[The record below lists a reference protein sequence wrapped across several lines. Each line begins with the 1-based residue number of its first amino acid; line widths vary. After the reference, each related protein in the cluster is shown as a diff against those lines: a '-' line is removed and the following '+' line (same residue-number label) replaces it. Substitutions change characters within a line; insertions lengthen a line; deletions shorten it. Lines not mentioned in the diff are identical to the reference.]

1 MVDTRD
7 LLVEIGTEELPPT
20 ALLNLSQSFAEGFM
34 TQVAQ
39 HHLNAGPVQI
49 FATPRRLALLV
60 KDLESFQP
68 NQELL
73 RRGPSVKAAFDITGQ
88 PTPAALGFARS
99 CGVGIESIEQED
111 TDKGPCLIFRNR
123 QVGQAT
129 MELLKSM
136 VDRALVSLPI
146 PKRMRWGDQDDEFVR
161 PVHWVVLLF
170 GDDQVEGRV
179 MGVPIGRET
188 YGHRFHRPGPIRLW
202 APGDYEEL
210 LRETG
215 RVEPD
220 FNLRRECI
228 RQQVQALATEAGGKV
243 LVSDDL
249 LDEVTALCE
258 WPSAILGSFDPKYL
272 EVPAEVLIETMQ
284 KHQKYFPLRSEEG
297 SLMPKFI
304 TIANIESLNPDQVRE
319 GNERVI
325 RPRFADATFFWSQD
339 INYPLDHFGERLK
352 TVVFQE
358 KLGTLAEKSQRV
370 AQISRYLAGILG
382 YDEEL
387 AARAAHL
394 AKCDLMTSMI
404 FEFGNLQGIMGRY
417 YAYHSGENPAVCVAI
432 EEQYLPRHAGD
443 ILPVTDCGR
452 ILSLADKLDT
462 MVGIFAIGQRPTGV
476 KDPYALRRAA
486 IGILRL
492 LIETPLDLDLHELL
506 DFTAQELRSK
516 LDASAASGAVYEYVI
531 LRLKG
536 YCQDHG
542 ISPDQFDA
550 VYAVGSRVPSDIYR
564 RGLAVRDFSLLPEA
578 DSLTAANKRIHNLLK
593 KSGEDRGISISQ
605 GLLIE
610 PEEINLASRIFE
622 IAPLVNSLI
631 GKRDY
636 TGTLTM
642 LASLRPEVDAFFEQ
656 VMVMDDNPQVR
667 TNRLALLKLL
677 DGLFKEVADISRLQP
692 KA

>member
-1 MVDTRD
+1 
-7 LLVEIGTEELPPT
+7 
-20 ALLNLSQSFAEGFM
+20 
-34 TQVAQ
+34 
-39 HHLNAGPVQI
+39 
-49 FATPRRLALLV
+49 
-60 KDLESFQP
+60 
-68 NQELL
+68 
-73 RRGPSVKAAFDITGQ
+73 
-88 PTPAALGFARS
+88 
-99 CGVGIESIEQED
+99 
-111 TDKGPCLIFRNR
+111 
-123 QVGQAT
+123 
-129 MELLKSM
+129 
-136 VDRALVSLPI
+136 
-146 PKRMRWGDQDDEFVR
+146 
-161 PVHWVVLLF
+161 
-170 GDDQVEGRV
+170 
-179 MGVPIGRET
+179 
-188 YGHRFHRPGPIRLW
+188 
-202 APGDYEEL
+202 
-210 LRETG
+210 
-215 RVEPD
+215 
-220 FNLRRECI
+220 
-228 RQQVQALATEAGGKV
+228 
-243 LVSDDL
+243 
-249 LDEVTALCE
+249 
-258 WPSAILGSFDPKYL
+258 
-272 EVPAEVLIETMQ
+272 
-284 KHQKYFPLRSEEG
+284 
-297 SLMPKFI
+297 MPKFI

-339 INYPLDHFGERLK
+339 INYPLDHFSERLK

-404 FEFGNLQGIMGRY
+404 FEFGSLQGIMGRY
-417 YAYHSGENPAVCVAI
+417 YAYHSGENPAVCIAI

-593 KSGEDRGISISQ
+593 KSGEDPGISISQ
-605 GLLIE
+605 DLLIE

-622 IAPLVNSLI
+622 IAPLVNSWI
-631 GKRDY
+631 GKGDY